1 MWRRFSPPSRKTGR
15 LLITHEAVQR
25 CGWGAEIAAM
35 AAKDAFDYLD
45 APIERVCA
53 KETPVPFSPKLES
66 YVIPD
71 KDDEQRFMATPLPM
85 PKLGLT
91 MEEGTIL
98 KWRKGEG
105 EAVEKGEIIL
115 DIQTD
120 KATVV
125 PCGTDIAVIGETGE
139 DISGFGGGGPA
150 ETPVEAEPGAA
161 DAPPA
166 PPPAPAPP
174 LFQRRPSPHSRR
186 LRAAVFASPAARRVA
201 RELGIDSAPSQARG
215 PGGRIV
221 QADVRAAAASGL
233 TAAHGRR
240 ERPRGRGRF
249 HAPGRYAENH
259 RRSHALSWSQVPRI
273 TMQAEVDLTNL
284 LAVREA
290 GRQAWE
296 NDLGVR
302 VSINDLILFYTARAV
317 RRCPAVNVRLA
328 ENALEQMRD
337 VNIGVAVA
345 VEQGLMVPVIR
356 GADQKSIDAISRES
370 RALAEAA
377 RAGALGLDAL
387 EGGTFTVSNLG
398 AYGVDHFS
406 AIINHP
412 ESAILS
418 VGAARERAV
427 VRNGEVVA
435 RTTVYVGINA
445 DHRLVDGAPAA
456 EFLSTLKG
464 HAGAP
469 QGDARINNNPSSINI
484 LQ

>member
-1 MWRRFSPPSRKTGR
+1 
-15 LLITHEAVQR
+15 
-25 CGWGAEIAAM
+25 
-35 AAKDAFDYLD
+35 
-45 APIERVCA
+45 
-53 KETPVPFSPKLES
+53 
-66 YVIPD
+66 
-71 KDDEQRFMATPLPM
+71 MATPLPM

-120 KATVV
+120 KVEYEVESPGGGLILKTLAGEGAVV
-125 PCGTDIAVIGETGE
+125 PCGTDIAVIGEAGE
-139 DISGFGGGGPA
+139 DISGFEGEPDKA
-150 ETPVEAEPGAA
+150 PEKAEPTVA
-161 DAPPA
+161 DAPA
-166 PPPAPAPP
+166 TPPPAPVPAPAP
-174 LFQRRPSPHSRR
+174 
-186 LRAAVFASPAARRVA
+186 AAPVPAQTAPAGRVFASPAARRVA
-201 RELGIDSAPSQARG
+201 RELGIDYRVLTGSG

-233 TAAHGRR
+233 PAAPAAAASGPAAVASSTPLAGMRKIIADR
-240 ERPRGRGRF
+240 ML
-249 HAPGRYAENH
+249 A
-259 RRSHALSWSQVPRI
+259 SWSQVPRI

-290 GRQAWE
+290 SRQAWE

-317 RRCPAVNVRLA
+317 RRCPAVNVRLT

-345 VEQGLMVPVIR
+345 VDQGLMVPVIR

-387 EGGTFTVSNLG
+387 AGGTFTISNLG

-435 RTTVYVGINA
+435 RTTAYVGINA

-456 EFLSTLKG
+456 EFLATLKDMLE
-464 HAGAP
+464 HPKVMPA
-469 QGDARINNNPSSINI
+469 
-484 LQ
+484 

>member
-1 MWRRFSPPSRKTGR
+1 
-15 LLITHEAVQR
+15 
-25 CGWGAEIAAM
+25 
-35 AAKDAFDYLD
+35 
-45 APIERVCA
+45 
-53 KETPVPFSPKLES
+53 
-66 YVIPD
+66 
-71 KDDEQRFMATPLPM
+71 MATPLPM

-120 KATVV
+120 KVEYEVESPGGGLILKTLAGEGAVV
-125 PCGTDIAVIGETGE
+125 PCGTDIAVIGEAGE
-139 DISGFGGGGPA
+139 DISGFEGEPDKA
-150 ETPVEAEPGAA
+150 PEKAEPTAA
-161 DAPPA
+161 DAPA
-166 PPPAPAPP
+166 TPPPAPAPAPAPAAP
-174 LFQRRPSPHSRR
+174 LPAQTAPAGR
-186 LRAAVFASPAARRVA
+186 VFASPAARRVA
-201 RELGIDSAPSQARG
+201 RELGIDYRVLTGSG

-233 TAAHGRR
+233 PAAPMAAASGPAAVASSTPLAGMRKIIADR
-240 ERPRGRGRF
+240 ML
-249 HAPGRYAENH
+249 A
-259 RRSHALSWSQVPRI
+259 SWSQVPRI

-290 GRQAWE
+290 SRQAWE

-345 VEQGLMVPVIR
+345 VDQGLMVPVIR

-387 EGGTFTVSNLG
+387 EGGTFTISNLG

-435 RTTVYVGINA
+435 RTTAYVGINA

-456 EFLSTLKG
+456 EFLSTLKDMLE
-464 HAGAP
+464 HPKVMPA
-469 QGDARINNNPSSINI
+469 
-484 LQ
+484 

>member
-1 MWRRFSPPSRKTGR
+1 
-15 LLITHEAVQR
+15 
-25 CGWGAEIAAM
+25 
-35 AAKDAFDYLD
+35 
-45 APIERVCA
+45 
-53 KETPVPFSPKLES
+53 
-66 YVIPD
+66 
-71 KDDEQRFMATPLPM
+71 MATPLPM

-98 KWRKGEG
+98 KWRKDEG

-120 KATVV
+120 KVEYEVESPEGGLLLKTLAGEGDVV
-125 PCGTDIAVIGETGE
+125 PCGIDIAVIGEAGE
-139 DISGFGGGGPA
+139 DISSFGGDRSKEP
-150 ETPVEAEPGAA
+150 EEPGPEVTQAA
-161 DAPPA
+161 LTPA
-166 PPPAPAPP
+166 PPPVAVPASVQPVP
-174 LFQRRPSPHSRR
+174 TDRI
-186 LRAAVFASPAARRVA
+186 FASPAARRVA
-201 RELGIDSAPSQARG
+201 RELGIDYRTLKGSG

-233 TAAHGRR
+233 PATVPAAVSGPAAVAASTSLTGMRKIIA
-240 ERPRGRGRF
+240 ERML
-249 HAPGRYAENH
+249 A
-259 RRSHALSWSQVPRI
+259 SWSQVPRI

-290 GRQAWE
+290 SRQAWE
-296 NDLGVR
+296 NDLGVK

-317 RRCPAVNVRLA
+317 RRCPAVNVRLSA
-328 ENALEQMRD
+328 DALEQMQD

-370 RALAEAA
+370 RELAEAA
-377 RAGALGLDAL
+377 RAGALGLDTL

-435 RTTVYVGINA
+435 RTTAFIGINA

-456 EFLSTLKG
+456 EFLSTLKEMLE
-464 HAGAP
+464 HPKVMPA
-469 QGDARINNNPSSINI
+469 
-484 LQ
+484 

>member
-1 MWRRFSPPSRKTGR
+1 
-15 LLITHEAVQR
+15 
-25 CGWGAEIAAM
+25 
-35 AAKDAFDYLD
+35 
-45 APIERVCA
+45 
-53 KETPVPFSPKLES
+53 
-66 YVIPD
+66 
-71 KDDEQRFMATPLPM
+71 MATPLPM

-120 KATVV
+120 KVEYEVESPGGGLILKTLAGEGAVV
-125 PCGTDIAVIGETGE
+125 PCGTDIAVIGEAGE
-139 DISGFGGGGPA
+139 DISGFEGEPDKA
-150 ETPVEAEPGAA
+150 PEKAEPTVA
-161 DAPPA
+161 DAPA
-166 PPPAPAPP
+166 TPPPAPAPAP
-174 LFQRRPSPHSRR
+174 AP
-186 LRAAVFASPAARRVA
+186 AAPVPAQTAPAGRVFASPAARRVA
-201 RELGIDSAPSQARG
+201 RELGIDYRVLTGSG

-233 TAAHGRR
+233 PAAPAAAASGPAAVASSTPLAGMRKIIADR
-240 ERPRGRGRF
+240 ML
-249 HAPGRYAENH
+249 A
-259 RRSHALSWSQVPRI
+259 SWSQVPRI

-290 GRQAWE
+290 SRQAWE

-387 EGGTFTVSNLG
+387 AGGTFTISNLG

-435 RTTVYVGINA
+435 RTTAFVGINA

-456 EFLSTLKG
+456 EFLATLKDMLE
-464 HAGAP
+464 HPKVMPA
-469 QGDARINNNPSSINI
+469 
-484 LQ
+484 

>member
-1 MWRRFSPPSRKTGR
+1 
-15 LLITHEAVQR
+15 
-25 CGWGAEIAAM
+25 
-35 AAKDAFDYLD
+35 
-45 APIERVCA
+45 
-53 KETPVPFSPKLES
+53 
-66 YVIPD
+66 
-71 KDDEQRFMATPLPM
+71 MATPLPM

-120 KATVV
+120 KVEYEVESPGGGLILKTLAGEGAVV
-125 PCGTDIAVIGETGE
+125 PCGTDIAVIGEAGE
-139 DISGFGGGGPA
+139 DISGFEGEPDKA
-150 ETPVEAEPGAA
+150 PEKAEPTVA
-161 DAPPA
+161 DAPA
-166 PPPAPAPP
+166 TPPPAPAPAP
-174 LFQRRPSPHSRR
+174 APATPVPAQTAPAGR
-186 LRAAVFASPAARRVA
+186 VFASPAARRVA
-201 RELGIDSAPSQARG
+201 RELGIDYRVLTGSG

-233 TAAHGRR
+233 PAAPAAAASGPAAVASSTPLAGMRKIIADR
-240 ERPRGRGRF
+240 ML
-249 HAPGRYAENH
+249 A
-259 RRSHALSWSQVPRI
+259 SWSQVPRI

-290 GRQAWE
+290 SRQAWE

-345 VEQGLMVPVIR
+345 VDQGLMVPVIR

-387 EGGTFTVSNLG
+387 AGGTFTISNLG

-418 VGAARERAV
+418 VGAAKERAV

-435 RTTVYVGINA
+435 RTTAYVGINA

-456 EFLSTLKG
+456 EFLATLKDMLEYPKVMP
-464 HAGAP
+464 A
-469 QGDARINNNPSSINI
+469 
-484 LQ
+484 

>member
-1 MWRRFSPPSRKTGR
+1 
-15 LLITHEAVQR
+15 
-25 CGWGAEIAAM
+25 
-35 AAKDAFDYLD
+35 
-45 APIERVCA
+45 
-53 KETPVPFSPKLES
+53 
-66 YVIPD
+66 
-71 KDDEQRFMATPLPM
+71 MATPLPM

-120 KATVV
+120 KVEYEVESPDGGLLLKTLAGEGDVV

-139 DISGFGGGGPA
+139 DISGFGSAPA
-150 ETPVEAEPGAA
+150 KAPVVATEPAA
-161 DAPPA
+161 TDAPSIPQATPA
-166 PPPAPAPP
+166 PTPAPAAPVTTQP
-174 LFQRRPSPHSRR
+174 APTGR
-186 LRAAVFASPAARRVA
+186 VFASPAARRVA
-201 RELGIDSAPSQARG
+201 RELGIDYRTIKGSG

-221 QADVRAAAASGL
+221 QADVRAATASGFP
-233 TAAHGRR
+233 AAVPAAAVSGPAAVAGSTPLAGMRKIIA
-240 ERPRGRGRF
+240 ERML
-249 HAPGRYAENH
+249 
-259 RRSHALSWSQVPRI
+259 SSWSQVPRI

-290 GRQAWE
+290 SRQAWE
-296 NDLGVR
+296 NDLGVK

-317 RRCPAVNVRLA
+317 RRCPAVNVRLT
-328 ENALEQMRD
+328 ENALEQMQD

-345 VEQGLMVPVIR
+345 VDQGLMVPVIR

-418 VGAARERAV
+418 VGAAREARALSLP
-427 VRNGEVVA
+427 GPPA
-435 RTTVYVGINA
+435 R
-445 DHRLVDGAPAA
+445 
-456 EFLSTLKG
+456 
-464 HAGAP
+464 
-469 QGDARINNNPSSINI
+469 
-484 LQ
+484 

>member
-1 MWRRFSPPSRKTGR
+1 
-15 LLITHEAVQR
+15 
-25 CGWGAEIAAM
+25 
-35 AAKDAFDYLD
+35 
-45 APIERVCA
+45 
-53 KETPVPFSPKLES
+53 
-66 YVIPD
+66 
-71 KDDEQRFMATPLPM
+71 MATPLPM

-98 KWRKGEG
+98 KWRKDEG

-120 KATVV
+120 KVEYEVESPDGGLLLKTLAGEGDVI
-125 PCGTDIAVIGETGE
+125 PCGTDIAVIGEAGE
-139 DISGFGGGGPA
+139 DISGFGSTPA
-150 ETPVEAEPGAA
+150 KAPVAATEPAAAGASTPPT
-161 DAPPA
+161 PL
-166 PPPAPAPP
+166 PAPAPTP
-174 LFQRRPSPHSRR
+174 APVAPAPAQPAPEGR
-186 LRAAVFASPAARRVA
+186 VFASPAARRVA
-201 RELGIDSAPSQARG
+201 RELGIDYRTLKGSG

-221 QADVRAAAASGL
+221 QADVRAAAASGIPAAV
-233 TAAHGRR
+233 TAAASGPAAVAGSTPLAGMRKIIA
-240 ERPRGRGRF
+240 ERML
-249 HAPGRYAENH
+249 
-259 RRSHALSWSQVPRI
+259 SSWSQVPRI

-290 GRQAWE
+290 SRQAWE
-296 NDLGVR
+296 NDLGVK

-317 RRCPAVNVRLA
+317 RRCPAVNVRLT
-328 ENALEQMRD
+328 ENALEQMQD

-387 EGGTFTVSNLG
+387 ESGTFTVSNLG

-435 RTTVYVGINA
+435 RTTAFIGINA
-445 DHRLVDGAPAA
+445 DHRVVDGAPAA
-456 EFLSTLKG
+456 EFLSTLKEMLE
-464 HAGAP
+464 HPKVMPA
-469 QGDARINNNPSSINI
+469 
-484 LQ
+484 

>member
-1 MWRRFSPPSRKTGR
+1 
-15 LLITHEAVQR
+15 
-25 CGWGAEIAAM
+25 
-35 AAKDAFDYLD
+35 
-45 APIERVCA
+45 
-53 KETPVPFSPKLES
+53 
-66 YVIPD
+66 
-71 KDDEQRFMATPLPM
+71 MATPLPM

-120 KATVV
+120 KVEYEVESPGGGLILKTLAGEGAVV
-125 PCGTDIAVIGETGE
+125 PCGTDIAVIGEAGE
-139 DISGFGGGGPA
+139 DISGFEGEPDKA
-150 ETPVEAEPGAA
+150 PEKAEPTVA
-161 DAPPA
+161 DAPA
-166 PPPAPAPP
+166 TPPPAPAPAP
-174 LFQRRPSPHSRR
+174 AP
-186 LRAAVFASPAARRVA
+186 AAPVPAQTAPAGRVFASPAARRVA
-201 RELGIDSAPSQARG
+201 RELGIDYRVLTGSG

-233 TAAHGRR
+233 PAAPAAAASGPAAVASSTPLAGMRKIIADR
-240 ERPRGRGRF
+240 ML
-249 HAPGRYAENH
+249 A
-259 RRSHALSWSQVPRI
+259 SWSQVPRI

-290 GRQAWE
+290 SRQAWE

-345 VEQGLMVPVIR
+345 VDQGLMVPVIR

-387 EGGTFTVSNLG
+387 AGGTFTISNLG

-435 RTTVYVGINA
+435 RTTAFVGINA

-456 EFLSTLKG
+456 EFLATLKDMLE
-464 HAGAP
+464 HPKVMPA
-469 QGDARINNNPSSINI
+469 
-484 LQ
+484 

>member
-1 MWRRFSPPSRKTGR
+1 
-15 LLITHEAVQR
+15 
-25 CGWGAEIAAM
+25 
-35 AAKDAFDYLD
+35 
-45 APIERVCA
+45 
-53 KETPVPFSPKLES
+53 
-66 YVIPD
+66 
-71 KDDEQRFMATPLPM
+71 MATPLPM

-120 KATVV
+120 KVEYEVESPGGGLILKTLAGEGAVV
-125 PCGTDIAVIGETGE
+125 PCGTDIAVIGEAGE
-139 DISGFGGGGPA
+139 DISGFEGEPDKA
-150 ETPVEAEPGAA
+150 PEKAEPTVA
-161 DAPPA
+161 DAPA
-166 PPPAPAPP
+166 TPPPAPAPAP
-174 LFQRRPSPHSRR
+174 AP
-186 LRAAVFASPAARRVA
+186 AAPVPAQTAPAGRVFASPAARRVA
-201 RELGIDSAPSQARG
+201 RELGIDYRVLTGSG

-233 TAAHGRR
+233 PAAPAAAASGPAAVASSTPLAGMRKIIADR
-240 ERPRGRGRF
+240 ML
-249 HAPGRYAENH
+249 A
-259 RRSHALSWSQVPRI
+259 SWSQVPRI

-290 GRQAWE
+290 SRQAWE

-387 EGGTFTVSNLG
+387 AGGTFTISNLG

-435 RTTVYVGINA
+435 RTTAYVGINA

-456 EFLSTLKG
+456 EFLATLKDMLE
-464 HAGAP
+464 HPKVMPA
-469 QGDARINNNPSSINI
+469 
-484 LQ
+484 

>member
-1 MWRRFSPPSRKTGR
+1 
-15 LLITHEAVQR
+15 
-25 CGWGAEIAAM
+25 
-35 AAKDAFDYLD
+35 
-45 APIERVCA
+45 
-53 KETPVPFSPKLES
+53 
-66 YVIPD
+66 
-71 KDDEQRFMATPLPM
+71 MATPLPM

-105 EAVEKGEIIL
+105 ETVEKGEIIL

-120 KATVV
+120 KVEYEVESPDGGLLLKTLAGEGDVV
-125 PCGTDIAVIGETGE
+125 PCGTDIAVIGEAGE
-139 DISGFGGGGPA
+139 DISSFGSTSA
-150 ETPVEAEPGAA
+150 KAPVETESEVAE
-161 DAPPA
+161 APPT
-166 PPPAPAPP
+166 PQPAPAPAP
-174 LFQRRPSPHSRR
+174 AP
-186 LRAAVFASPAARRVA
+186 AAPVATQPAPTGRVFASPAARRVA
-201 RELGIDSAPSQARG
+201 RELGIDYRTLKGSG

-233 TAAHGRR
+233 PAAPLAAASGPAAVAGSTPLAGMRKIIA
-240 ERPRGRGRF
+240 ERML
-249 HAPGRYAENH
+249 
-259 RRSHALSWSQVPRI
+259 SSWSQVPRI

-290 GRQAWE
+290 SRQAWE
-296 NDLGVR
+296 NDLGVK

-317 RRCPAVNVRLA
+317 RRCPAVNVRLT
-328 ENALEQMRD
+328 ENSLEQMQD

-435 RTTVYVGINA
+435 RTTAFVGINA

-456 EFLSTLKG
+456 EFLSTLKEMLE
-464 HAGAP
+464 HPKVMPA
-469 QGDARINNNPSSINI
+469 
-484 LQ
+484 

>member
-1 MWRRFSPPSRKTGR
+1 
-15 LLITHEAVQR
+15 
-25 CGWGAEIAAM
+25 
-35 AAKDAFDYLD
+35 
-45 APIERVCA
+45 
-53 KETPVPFSPKLES
+53 
-66 YVIPD
+66 
-71 KDDEQRFMATPLPM
+71 MATPLPM

-98 KWRKGEG
+98 KWRKDEG

-120 KATVV
+120 KVEYEVESPDGGLLLKTLAGEGDVV
-125 PCGTDIAVIGETGE
+125 PCGTDIAVIGEEGE
-139 DISGFGGGGPA
+139 NISGFGGTPA
-150 ETPVEAEPGAA
+150 KAPVETEPEAVEA
-161 DAPPA
+161 LPT
-166 PPPAPAPP
+166 PPPAPSKTAPAP
-174 LFQRRPSPHSRR
+174 
-186 LRAAVFASPAARRVA
+186 AAPAAAQPARTGRIFASPAARRVA
-201 RELGIDSAPSQARG
+201 RELGIDYRTLKGSG

-221 QADVRAAAASGL
+221 QADVRAAAASGIPAAV
-233 TAAHGRR
+233 TAAASGPAAVAGSTPLAGMRKIIA
-240 ERPRGRGRF
+240 ERML
-249 HAPGRYAENH
+249 
-259 RRSHALSWSQVPRI
+259 SSWSQVPRI

-290 GRQAWE
+290 SRQAWE
-296 NDLGVR
+296 NDLGVK

-317 RRCPAVNVRLA
+317 RRCPAVNVRLT
-328 ENALEQMRD
+328 ENALEQMQD

-345 VEQGLMVPVIR
+345 VDQGLMVPVIR

-435 RTTVYVGINA
+435 RTTAFVGINA
-445 DHRLVDGAPAA
+445 DHRVVDGAPAA
-456 EFLSTLKG
+456 EFLSTLKEMLE
-464 HAGAP
+464 HPKVMPA
-469 QGDARINNNPSSINI
+469 
-484 LQ
+484 

>member
-1 MWRRFSPPSRKTGR
+1 
-15 LLITHEAVQR
+15 
-25 CGWGAEIAAM
+25 
-35 AAKDAFDYLD
+35 
-45 APIERVCA
+45 
-53 KETPVPFSPKLES
+53 
-66 YVIPD
+66 
-71 KDDEQRFMATPLPM
+71 MATPLPM

-120 KATVV
+120 KVEYEVESPDGGLLLKTLAGEGAVV
-125 PCGTDIAVIGETGE
+125 PCGTDIAVIGEAGE
-139 DISGFGGGGPA
+139 DISGFEGEPDKA
-150 ETPVEAEPGAA
+150 PEKAEPAVT
-161 DAPPA
+161 DAPA
-166 PPPAPAPP
+166 TPPPAPVPAPAP
-174 LFQRRPSPHSRR
+174 
-186 LRAAVFASPAARRVA
+186 AAPVPAQTAPAGRVFASPAARRVA
-201 RELGIDSAPSQARG
+201 RELGIDYRVLTGSG

-233 TAAHGRR
+233 PAAPAAAASGPAAVASSTPLVGMRKIIADR
-240 ERPRGRGRF
+240 ML
-249 HAPGRYAENH
+249 A
-259 RRSHALSWSQVPRI
+259 SWSQVPRI

-290 GRQAWE
+290 SRQAWE

-317 RRCPAVNVRLA
+317 RRCPAVNVRLT

-345 VEQGLMVPVIR
+345 VDQGLMVPVIR

-387 EGGTFTVSNLG
+387 AGGTFTVSNLG

-435 RTTVYVGINA
+435 RTTAFVGINA

-456 EFLSTLKG
+456 EFLSTLKDMLE
-464 HAGAP
+464 HPKVMPA
-469 QGDARINNNPSSINI
+469 
-484 LQ
+484 

>member
-1 MWRRFSPPSRKTGR
+1 
-15 LLITHEAVQR
+15 
-25 CGWGAEIAAM
+25 
-35 AAKDAFDYLD
+35 
-45 APIERVCA
+45 
-53 KETPVPFSPKLES
+53 
-66 YVIPD
+66 
-71 KDDEQRFMATPLPM
+71 MATPLPM

-98 KWRKGEG
+98 KWRKDEG

-120 KATVV
+120 KVEYEVESPDGGLLLKTLAGEGDVV
-125 PCGTDIAVIGETGE
+125 SCGTDIAVIGEAGE
-139 DISGFGGGGPA
+139 DISSFGSAPAKASA
-150 ETPVEAEPGAA
+150 ETEPETA
-161 DAPPA
+161 DAPSIPPA
-166 PPPAPAPP
+166 TPVPTPAPAAPVATQP
-174 LFQRRPSPHSRR
+174 APTGRI
-186 LRAAVFASPAARRVA
+186 FASPAARRVA
-201 RELGIDSAPSQARG
+201 RELGIDYRVLKGSG

-221 QADVRAAAASGL
+221 QADVRAAAAAGL
-233 TAAHGRR
+233 PAAPLAAVNGPAAVAGSTPLAGMRKIIA
-240 ERPRGRGRF
+240 ERML
-249 HAPGRYAENH
+249 
-259 RRSHALSWSQVPRI
+259 SSWSQVPRI
-273 TMQAEVDLTNL
+273 TMQSEVDLTNL

-290 GRQAWE
+290 SRQAWE
-296 NDLGVR
+296 NDLGVK

-317 RRCPAVNVRLA
+317 RRCPAVNVRLT
-328 ENALEQMRD
+328 ENALEQMQD

-377 RAGALGLDAL
+377 RSGALGLDAL

-427 VRNGEVVA
+427 ARNGEVVA
-435 RTTVYVGINA
+435 RTTAFIGINA
-445 DHRLVDGAPAA
+445 DHRVVDGAPAA
-456 EFLSTLKG
+456 EFLATLKEMLE
-464 HAGAP
+464 HPKVMPA
-469 QGDARINNNPSSINI
+469 
-484 LQ
+484 

>member
-1 MWRRFSPPSRKTGR
+1 
-15 LLITHEAVQR
+15 
-25 CGWGAEIAAM
+25 
-35 AAKDAFDYLD
+35 
-45 APIERVCA
+45 
-53 KETPVPFSPKLES
+53 
-66 YVIPD
+66 
-71 KDDEQRFMATPLPM
+71 MATPLPM

-120 KATVV
+120 KVEYEVESPDGGLLLKTLAAEGDVV
-125 PCGTDIAVIGETGE
+125 PCGTDIAVIGEEGE
-139 DISGFGGGGPA
+139 NISSFGSTSA
-150 ETPVEAEPGAA
+150 KAPVETESEAAEALPT
-161 DAPPA
+161 
-166 PPPAPAPP
+166 PPPAPSTPAPAP
-174 LFQRRPSPHSRR
+174 VASV
-186 LRAAVFASPAARRVA
+186 AAQPAHTGRIFASPAARRVA
-201 RELGIDSAPSQARG
+201 RELGIDFRTLKGSG

-233 TAAHGRR
+233 PSAPLAAASGPAAVAGSTPLAGMRKIIA
-240 ERPRGRGRF
+240 ERML
-249 HAPGRYAENH
+249 
-259 RRSHALSWSQVPRI
+259 SSWSQVPRI

-290 GRQAWE
+290 SRQAWE
-296 NDLGVR
+296 NDLGVK

-317 RRCPAVNVRLA
+317 RRCPAVNVRLT
-328 ENALEQMRD
+328 ENALEQMQD

-345 VEQGLMVPVIR
+345 VDQGLMVPVIR

-387 EGGTFTVSNLG
+387 AGGTFTVSNLG

-435 RTTVYVGINA
+435 RTTAFVGINA

-456 EFLSTLKG
+456 EFLGTLKEMLE
-464 HAGAP
+464 HPKVMPA
-469 QGDARINNNPSSINI
+469 
-484 LQ
+484 

>member
-1 MWRRFSPPSRKTGR
+1 
-15 LLITHEAVQR
+15 
-25 CGWGAEIAAM
+25 
-35 AAKDAFDYLD
+35 
-45 APIERVCA
+45 
-53 KETPVPFSPKLES
+53 
-66 YVIPD
+66 
-71 KDDEQRFMATPLPM
+71 MATPLPM

-120 KATVV
+120 KVEYEVESPDGGLLLKTLAGEGDVV
-125 PCGTDIAVIGETGE
+125 PCGTDIAVIGEGGE
-139 DISGFGGGGPA
+139 DISSFGSTSAKAPVGTESEAA
-150 ETPVEAEPGAA
+150 EALPT
-161 DAPPA
+161 
-166 PPPAPAPP
+166 PPPAPSTPAPAP
-174 LFQRRPSPHSRR
+174 VAP
-186 LRAAVFASPAARRVA
+186 AAAQPAHAGRIFASPAARRVA
-201 RELGIDSAPSQARG
+201 RELGIDFRTLKGSG

-233 TAAHGRR
+233 PSAPLAAASGPAAVAGSTPLAGMRKIIA
-240 ERPRGRGRF
+240 ERML
-249 HAPGRYAENH
+249 
-259 RRSHALSWSQVPRI
+259 SSWSQVPRI

-290 GRQAWE
+290 SRQAWE
-296 NDLGVR
+296 NDLGVK

-317 RRCPAVNVRLA
+317 RRCPAVNVRLT
-328 ENALEQMRD
+328 ENALEQMQD

-345 VEQGLMVPVIR
+345 VDQGLMVPVIR

-398 AYGVDHFS
+398 AFGVDHFS

-435 RTTVYVGINA
+435 RTTAFVGINA

-456 EFLSTLKG
+456 EFLSTLKEMLE
-464 HAGAP
+464 HPKVMPA
-469 QGDARINNNPSSINI
+469 
-484 LQ
+484 